1 MSIAYTDVIKGAYQL
16 LGRPSQTDL
25 PFQDVIDHTADV
37 IRGRLLDMKMAV
49 KGRTNVVGPWVGQ
62 RTLSLS
68 NATNASP
75 IVVTTTSNHYFSS
88 GQTVTISGVVGN
100 TAANNTW
107 VITKLTDTT
116 FSLNGSTGNGAYV
129 SGGTIV
135 TDLNREMNS
144 GPFVNNLTNF
154 LPVKVEWR
162 LKVDAETQFPRAAE
176 VIAYEQLGDMYRS
189 VTTFAETYVAF
200 TDNMSKIAFSE
211 VDETL
216 STREYRVIY
225 EDLEDVTV
233 ALGSTDNTIPDLF
246 LTLCKYETALMCLE
260 QVNNPTME
268 WAERR
273 ERLRMSLSSR
283 LAVEERRFDRW
294 NRTAYGNKK
303 VKRLGFRTRTR

>member
-1 MSIAYTDVIKGAYQL
+1 MSIAYIDVVRGVYQL

-49 KGRTNVVGPWVGQ
+49 KGRTNVVGPWVTPTG
-62 RTLSLS
+62 REM
-68 NATNASP
+68 
-75 IVVTTTSNHYFSS
+75 SS
-88 GQTVTISGVVGN
+88 GAFV
-100 TAANNTW
+100 AN
-107 VITKLTDTT
+107 K
-116 FSLNGSTGNGAYV
+116 
-129 SGGTIV
+129 
-135 TDLNREMNS
+135 
-144 GPFVNNLTNF
+144 TNF

-176 VIAYEQLGDMYRS
+176 VIAYEQLGEMYRS

-200 TDNMSKIAFSE
+200 TDNMGKIAFSE

-216 STREYRVIY
+216 ETREYRVVY
-225 EDLEDVTV
+225 EDLEDITV
-233 ALGSTDNTIPDLF
+233 ALNGTDNTLPDLF
-246 LTLCKYETALMCLE
+246 ITLCKYEAALMCLE

-283 LAVEERRFDRW
+283 LAVEERRFDKW